1 VFEPNHPGSVAN
13 VTAQRVPV
21 DVDGHT
27 LTLSN
32 LDKVLYPDAGF
43 TKGEVIDYY
52 ARIADVMLPHLRER
66 PATFRRFPNGVEG
79 GSFFE
84 KNAPKGTPDWVRTV
98 RLPVPGSTMNRETID
113 FVVVEDRAT
122 MVWAANLASLEVHVP
137 QWRVGSR
144 GAAHEPDRLVL
155 DLDPG
160 PPATVVECCRVAL
173 LLREILVADGL
184 APVAKTSGSKGM
196 QLYAALRETS
206 ADRTAAYAHA
216 LAQRLESEHAD
227 LVVSRMTKT
236 LRPRKVF
243 VDWSQNNAAKTTV
256 APYSLRARPLPT
268 VSTPV
273 TWEEVEACRT
283 PEDLAFTAPDV
294 LDRVERHG
302 DLLAALLNEQPPP
315 LP

>member
-1 VFEPNHPGSVAN
+1 VAP
-13 VTAQRVPV
+13 QKVPV
-21 DVDGHT
+21 DVDGRT

-52 ARIADVMLPHLRER
+52 ARIAEVMLPHIRER
-66 PATFRRFPNGVEG
+66 PATFRRYPNGVDG
-79 GSFFE
+79 PSFFE
-84 KNAPKGTPDWVRTV
+84 KNAPKGTPDWVRKV

-122 MVWAANLASLEVHVP
+122 LVWAANLASLEVHVP
-137 QWRVGSR
+137 QWRVGPR
-144 GAAHEPDRLVL
+144 GAAHEPGLLVL

-160 PPATVVECCRVAL
+160 PPATIVECCAVAL

-184 APVAKTSGSKGM
+184 EPLAKTSGSKGM
-196 QLYAALRETS
+196 QLYAALRETP
-206 ADRTAAYAHA
+206 ADRTAAYAHE
-216 LAQRLESEHAD
+216 LAQRLESEHPD

-236 LRPRKVF
+236 LRPQKVF

-256 APYSLRARPLPT
+256 APYSLRARARPT
-268 VSTPV
+268 VSTPL
-273 TWEEVEACRT
+273 TWDDVEACRE
-283 PEDLAFTAPDV
+283 PEDLVFTAPEV
-294 LDRVERHG
+294 LVRVERDG
-302 DLLAALLNEQPPP
+302 DLFEPLLRQQPPP